1 MSIDTFKIG
10 ILSMRNIDIDNG
22 PEKNIN
28 TRISSKFTYSTS
40 YATKKINSSKKN
52 IITRKMPQR
61 LSITL
66 APLEVGNTTENLL
79 KEIQQMFIF
88 CNGKKKNQNKYTLI
102 Y

>member
-1 MSIDTFKIG
+1 MG
-10 ILSMRNIDIDNG
+10 NIDIDNG

-40 YATKKINSSKKN
+40 YATKKVNLSKKN

-61 LSITL
+61 LPIAL
-66 APLEVGNTTENLL
+66 AQLEVGNTSENLL
-79 KEIQQMFIF
+79 NEIRQMFIF
-88 CNGKKKNQNKYTLI
+88 CNGKKNQNKYTLI